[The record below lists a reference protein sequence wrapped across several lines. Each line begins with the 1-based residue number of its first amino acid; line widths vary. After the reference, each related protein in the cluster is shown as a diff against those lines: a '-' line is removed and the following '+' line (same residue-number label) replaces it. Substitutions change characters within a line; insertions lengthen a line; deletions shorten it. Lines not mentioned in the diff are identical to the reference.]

1 MNKYKNKKTIVNGI
15 VFDSKLEARRYTELL
30 LLQKTNKIKDL
41 QLQPSFE
48 LIPSFKKNG
57 RTFRKTTY
65 KADFLYID
73 TETGQKIVEDTKRIL
88 DRTLQTKEETFWI
101 YLQRFTNKRNKIK
114 GGGKEM
120 QKSKKKYSI
129 NIYNDNLKTAI
140 IMIAKKKNTTTT
152 KYIEDTLKEQVAK
165 DKQLL
170 TNEELLSMLN
180 I

>member
-30 LLQKTNKIKDL
+30 LLQKANKIKDL

-88 DRTLQTKEETFWI
+88 DRTLQT
-101 YLQRFTNKRNKIK
+101 NA
-114 GGGKEM
+114 
-120 QKSKKKYSI
+120 I
-129 NIYNDNLKTAI
+129 NGIV
-140 IMIAKKKNTTTT
+140 KNN
-152 KYIEDTLKEQVAK
+152 K
-165 DKQLL
+165 DKYTIWRCYIISPL
-170 TNEELLSMLN
+170 
-180 I
+180 

>member
-30 LLQKTNKIKDL
+30 LLQKANKTKEL

-73 TETGQKIVEDTKRIL
+73 TETGQKIVKDTKRIL
-88 DRTLQTKEETFWI
+88 DRTLQTKEETF
-101 YLQRFTNKRNKIK
+101 
-114 GGGKEM
+114 
-120 QKSKKKYSI
+120 
-129 NIYNDNLKTAI
+129 
-140 IMIAKKKNTTTT
+140 
-152 KYIEDTLKEQVAK
+152 
-165 DKQLL
+165 
-170 TNEELLSMLN
+170 
-180 I
+180 